1 MTDSSSVK
9 QPRWYEW
16 LLLPVAVVVGI
27 VAAIVLAIV
36 GPVAMGWRTWR
47 VRRRWQR
54 IYKRETVLV
63 PFSPRDRA
71 WFCALAI
78 MAVAWWVDHRSVE
91 RQLQRSDRDVVDFQ
105 AELNHLEH
113 LAEDLQKQVTSQRD
127 TIRHAV
133 TDDEL
138 RHRLDARR
146 RTRHN
151 ASEPA
156 NSAILRSDEVS
167 HAVHAGDSNTY

>member
-1 MTDSSSVK
+1 MTDSSPVK

-27 VAAIVLAIV
+27 IAAIVLALV

-54 IYKRETVLV
+54 IYKRHAVFTLFSRRDLVWCVALTV
-63 PFSPRDRA
+63 
-71 WFCALAI
+71 
-78 MAVAWWVDHRSVE
+78 MAVGWWGDHCSVA
-91 RQLQRSDRDVVDFQ
+91 RQLQKSDRKIADFQ
-105 AELNHLEH
+105 TEFNHLEH
-113 LAEDLQKQVTSQRD
+113 LAEDLQKQVASQRD

-138 RHRLDARR
+138 RRRLDARR
-146 RTRHN
+146 RARHN
-151 ASEPA
+151 ASEPV
-156 NSAILRSDEVS
+156 SAMSRSGAAS
-167 HAVHAGDSNTY
+167 HAVDAGDSNTY